1 MATKPDSIYRSLDR
15 KAAAIVEFTL
25 RQYRTKKSTW
35 VVLGVGFTA
44 LSLIFM
50 IYIDVMS
57 SEFESIDNDGDSYDY
72 DNDGYPTGQEVKLG
86 TDPFNFE
93 SHPGL
98 FDPPI
103 EPEPAS
109 MYINED
115 GFDWDITTKMEEQSV
130 GYDDDGDCLNVN
142 RTDSQKDTNGNGI
155 PCDIVVSFISTQ
167 SQLGDRIVIDVDADN
182 GVDEDPDE
190 DAYSREAIH
199 LAFILA
205 IGKLG
210 FVLLLGIFLPL
221 FLATGLVRDEMTSG
235 TMHFMLAK
243 PIARSEIF
251 LYRVIG
257 YLGIVWP
264 YVILLGILGG
274 LVSGFV
280 GSGDSF
286 FRFADLGVWLA
297 IVFATMMAT
306 LVYGMLFNALGVL
319 WKYGIILAIP
329 FAAWELGM
337 ALLSMGAPDSTL
349 LRFSIIGWALMIVD
363 AAAMMVWPNLDM
375 FIEMGAWGGGGDG
388 GSIFGSSLQGAAPL
402 NFFSSKP
409 GLGLSPFVATIISTL
424 VLLLQAAVFW
434 FLGSVLFKGKEIQ

>member
-1 MATKPDSIYRSLDR
+1 MMATKPDSIYRSLDR
-15 KAAAIVEFTL
+15 KASAIIEFTL

-44 LSLIFM
+44 LSLIFL
-50 IYIDVMS
+50 IYIDVMA
-57 SEFESIDNDGDSYDY
+57 SEFESIDNDGDSTDF
-72 DNDGYPTGQEVKLG
+72 DNDGYPRGQEIRLG
-86 TDPFNFE
+86 TDPWDGD

-103 EPEPAS
+103 EPDPKS

-115 GFDWDITTKMEEQSV
+115 GFDWDVTARIGLQST
-130 GYDDDGDCLNVN
+130 GFDDDGDCQDANK
-142 RTDSQKDTNGNGI
+142 TASQKDTNDNGV
-155 PCDIVVSFISTQ
+155 PCDIVIEYYRLSDG
-167 SQLGDRIVIDVDADN
+167 QLYANIDADD

-199 LAFILA
+199 LAFVLS

-221 FLATGLVRDEMTSG
+221 FLATGLIRDEMNSG

-243 PIARSEIF
+243 PIARTEVF
-251 LYRVIG
+251 LYRTLG

-264 YVILLGILGG
+264 YVIVLGILGA
-274 LVSGFV
+274 LVSGFA

-297 IVFATMMAT
+297 IIFATMMAT

-337 ALLSMGAPDSTL
+337 ALLSMGAPDATL

-375 FIEMGAWGGGGDG
+375 FILMGNWGGSGGTNWN
-388 GSIFGSSLQGAAPL
+388 FESSLEGAGPL
-402 NFFSSKP
+402 GFFSSKP
-409 GLGLSPFVATIISTL
+409 GLGLSAFSAVIVSSL
-424 VLLLQAAVFW
+424 VLLLQAAIFW
-434 FLGSVLFKGKEIQ
+434 FIGGALFKSKEIQ

>member
-1 MATKPDSIYRSLDR
+1 MATKPDSVFRSLDR

-25 RQYRTKKSTW
+25 RQYRTRTSTW

-44 LSLIFM
+44 LALIFL
-50 IYIDVMS
+50 IYIDVMA
-57 SEFESIDNDGDSYDY
+57 SEFESVDNDGDSFDT
-72 DNDGYPTGQEVKLG
+72 DGDGYPTGQERKLG
-86 TDPFNFE
+86 TDPFSDE
-93 SHPGL
+93 SHPGM

-109 MYINED
+109 KYINED
-115 GFDWDITTKMEEQSV
+115 GFDWDVTASFGEQST
-130 GYDDDGDCLNVN
+130 GYDDDGDCLNSN
-142 RTDSQKDTNGNGI
+142 RTASQKDTNENGI
-155 PCDIVVSFISTQ
+155 PCDIIIQRST
-167 SQLGDRIVIDVDADN
+167 SPTGEIVIQIFADE

-190 DAYSREAIH
+190 DAYTREAIH
-199 LAFILA
+199 LGFVLS

-221 FLATGLVRDEMTSG
+221 FMATGLIRDEMTSG
-235 TMHFMLAK
+235 NMHYMLAK
-243 PIARSEIF
+243 PVARTEVF
-251 LYRVIG
+251 LYRTLG

-264 YVILLGILGG
+264 YVIVLGILGA

-280 GSGDSF
+280 GSGDDF

-337 ALLSMGAPDSTL
+337 ALLSMGAPDATI
-349 LRFSIIGWALMIVD
+349 LRFSVIGWALMIIDSV
-363 AAAMMVWPNLDM
+363 AMMVWPNLDT
-375 FIEMGAWGGGGDG
+375 FILMGEWGGGGQ
-388 GSIFGSSLQGAAPL
+388 GSDIFGSSSLQGSVPL
-402 NFFSSKP
+402 SFFSSKP
-409 GLGLSPFVATIISTL
+409 GLGLSAFASTIVATL
-424 VLLLQAAVFW
+424 VLLIQAVVFW
-434 FLGSVLFKGKEIQ
+434 FIGGALFKGKEIQ

>member
-15 KAAAIVEFTL
+15 KASAIVEFTL

-44 LSLIFM
+44 LSLIFL
-50 IYIDVMS
+50 IYIDVMA
-57 SEFESIDNDGDSYDY
+57 SEFESIDNDGDSTDY
-72 DNDGYPTGQEVKLG
+72 DNDGYPRGQEILLG
-86 TDPFNFE
+86 TDPWDSD

-103 EPEPAS
+103 EPDPKS

-115 GFDWDITTKMEEQSV
+115 GFDWDVTTRLGEQST
-130 GYDDDGDCLNVN
+130 GFDDDGDCMDSN
-142 RTDSQKDTNGNGI
+142 RTTSQKDTNDNGI
-155 PCDIVVSFISTQ
+155 PCDIVIEYYRLSDGEYYASI
-167 SQLGDRIVIDVDADN
+167 DADS

-199 LAFILA
+199 LAFVLS

-221 FLATGLVRDEMTSG
+221 FLATGLIRDEMNSG

-243 PIARSEIF
+243 PIARTEVF
-251 LYRVIG
+251 LYRTLG

-264 YVILLGILGG
+264 YIIVLGILGAV
-274 LVSGFV
+274 VSGFA

-297 IVFATMMAT
+297 IIFATMMAT

-337 ALLSMGAPDSTL
+337 ALLSMGAPDATL
-349 LRFSIIGWALMIVD
+349 LRFSIIGWALMIID
-363 AAAMMVWPNLDM
+363 AAAMLVWPNLDL
-375 FIEMGAWGGGGDG
+375 FILMGNWGGSGNGGWNFDT
-388 GSIFGSSLQGAAPL
+388 SLEGAGPL
-402 NFFSSKP
+402 GFFSSKP
-409 GLGLSPFVATIISTL
+409 GLGLSAFTAMIVSTL
-424 VLLLQAAVFW
+424 VLLFQAAIFW
-434 FLGSVLFKGKEIQ
+434 FIGGALFKGKEIQ

>member
-1 MATKPDSIYRSLDR
+1 MATKPQSIYRSLDR
-15 KAAAIVEFTL
+15 KASAIIEFTL
-25 RQYRTKKSTW
+25 RQNRTKKSTW
-35 VVLGVGFTA
+35 LVLGVASTA
-44 LSLIFM
+44 LSLIFL
-50 IYIDVMS
+50 IYIDVMA
-57 SEFESIDNDGDSYDY
+57 SEFESIENDGDSTDY
-72 DNDGYPTGQEVKLG
+72 DNDGYPRGQEILLG
-86 TDPFNFE
+86 TDPWDGD

-103 EPEPAS
+103 DPDPKS

-115 GFDWDITTKMEEQSV
+115 GFDWDVAIRLGEQST
-130 GYDDDGDCLNVN
+130 GYDDDGDCLDSNK
-142 RTDSQKDTNGNGI
+142 TASQKDTNDNGI
-155 PCDIVVSFISTQ
+155 PCDIVIEYYRLSDGNYYANI
-167 SQLGDRIVIDVDADN
+167 DADS

-199 LAFILA
+199 IAFVLS

-221 FLATGLVRDEMTSG
+221 FMATGLIRDEMNSG

-243 PIARSEIF
+243 PIARSEVF
-251 LYRVIG
+251 LYRTLG

-264 YVILLGILGG
+264 YVIVLGILGAV
-274 LVSGFV
+274 VSGFA

-297 IVFATMMAT
+297 IIFATMMAT

-337 ALLSMGAPDSTL
+337 ALLSMGAPDATL
-349 LRFSIIGWALMIVD
+349 LRFSIIGWALMIID
-363 AAAMMVWPNLDM
+363 AAAMLVWPNLDL
-375 FIEMGAWGGGGDG
+375 FILMGNWGGEGNAGWNFDT
-388 GSIFGSSLQGAAPL
+388 SLEGAGPL
-402 NFFSSKP
+402 GFFSSKP
-409 GLGLSPFVATIISTL
+409 GLGLSAFTAMIVSTL
-424 VLLLQAAVFW
+424 VLLFQAAIFW
-434 FLGSVLFKGKEIQ
+434 FIGGALFKGKEIQ

>member
-1 MATKPDSIYRSLDR
+1 MATKPQSIYRSLDR
-15 KAAAIVEFTL
+15 KASAIIEFTL

-44 LSLIFM
+44 LSLIFL
-50 IYIDVMS
+50 IYIDVMA
-57 SEFESIDNDGDSYDY
+57 SEFESIDNDGDSTDY
-72 DNDGYPTGQEVKLG
+72 DNDGYPRGQEILLG
-86 TDPFNFE
+86 TDPWDGD

-103 EPEPAS
+103 DPDPKS

-115 GFDWDITTKMEEQSV
+115 GFDWDVTIRLGEQST
-130 GYDDDGDCLNVN
+130 GYDDDGDCLDSNK
-142 RTDSQKDTNGNGI
+142 TASQKDTNDNGI
-155 PCDIVVSFISTQ
+155 PCDIVIEYYRLSDGNYYANI
-167 SQLGDRIVIDVDADN
+167 DADS

-199 LAFILA
+199 IAFVLS

-221 FLATGLVRDEMTSG
+221 FMATGLIRDEMNSG

-243 PIARSEIF
+243 PIARTEVF
-251 LYRVIG
+251 LYRTLG

-264 YVILLGILGG
+264 YVIVLGILGAV
-274 LVSGFV
+274 VSGFA

-297 IVFATMMAT
+297 IIFATMMAT

-337 ALLSMGAPDSTL
+337 ALLSMGAPDATL
-349 LRFSIIGWALMIVD
+349 LRFSIIGWALMIID
-363 AAAMMVWPNLDM
+363 AAAMLVWPNLDL
-375 FIEMGAWGGGGDG
+375 FILMGNWGGEGNAGWNFDT
-388 GSIFGSSLQGAAPL
+388 SLEGAGPL
-402 NFFSSKP
+402 GFFSSKP
-409 GLGLSPFVATIISTL
+409 GLGLSAFTAMIVSTL
-424 VLLLQAAVFW
+424 VLLFQAAIFW
-434 FLGSVLFKGKEIQ
+434 FIGGALFKGKEIQ

>member
-1 MATKPDSIYRSLDR
+1 MATKPQSIYRSLDR
-15 KAAAIVEFTL
+15 KASAIIEFTL

-44 LSLIFM
+44 LSLIFL
-50 IYIDVMS
+50 IYIDVMA
-57 SEFESIDNDGDSYDY
+57 SEFESIDNDGDSTDY
-72 DNDGYPTGQEVKLG
+72 DNDGYPRGQEILLG
-86 TDPFNFE
+86 TDPWDGD

-103 EPEPAS
+103 DPDPKS

-115 GFDWDITTKMEEQSV
+115 GFDWDVAIRLGEQST
-130 GYDDDGDCLNVN
+130 GYDDDGDCLDSNK
-142 RTDSQKDTNGNGI
+142 TASQKDTNDNGI
-155 PCDIVVSFISTQ
+155 PCDIVIEYYRLSDGNYYANI
-167 SQLGDRIVIDVDADN
+167 DADS

-199 LAFILA
+199 IAFVLS

-221 FLATGLVRDEMTSG
+221 FMATGLIRDEMNSG

-243 PIARSEIF
+243 PIARSEVF
-251 LYRVIG
+251 LYRTLG

-264 YVILLGILGG
+264 YVIVLGILGAV
-274 LVSGFV
+274 VSGFA

-297 IVFATMMAT
+297 IIFATMMAT

-337 ALLSMGAPDSTL
+337 ALLSMGAPDATL
-349 LRFSIIGWALMIVD
+349 LRFSIIGWALMIID
-363 AAAMMVWPNLDM
+363 AAAMLVWPNLDL
-375 FIEMGAWGGGGDG
+375 FILMGNWGGEGNAGWNFDT
-388 GSIFGSSLQGAAPL
+388 SLEGAGPL
-402 NFFSSKP
+402 GFFSSKP
-409 GLGLSPFVATIISTL
+409 GLGLSAFTAMIVSTL
-424 VLLLQAAVFW
+424 VLLFQAAIFW
-434 FLGSVLFKGKEIQ
+434 FIGGALFKGKEIQ

>member
-15 KAAAIVEFTL
+15 KASAIIEFTL

-44 LSLIFM
+44 LSLIFL
-50 IYIDVMS
+50 IYIDVMA
-57 SEFESIDNDGDSYDY
+57 SEFESIDNDGDSTDY
-72 DNDGYPTGQEVKLG
+72 DNDGYPKGQEIRLG
-86 TDPFNFE
+86 TDPWDGD

-103 EPEPAS
+103 EPDPKS

-115 GFDWDITTKMEEQSV
+115 GFDWDVALRIGEQST
-130 GYDDDGDCLNVN
+130 GYDDDGDCMDSNK
-142 RTDSQKDTNGNGI
+142 TASQKDSNGNGI
-155 PCDIVVSFISTQ
+155 PCDI
-167 SQLGDRIVIDVDADN
+167 IVEYYTLSDGQIYASIDADS

-199 LAFILA
+199 IAFVLS

-221 FLATGLVRDEMTSG
+221 FMATGLIRDEMNSG

-243 PIARSEIF
+243 PIARSEVF
-251 LYRVIG
+251 LYRTLG

-264 YVILLGILGG
+264 YVIVLGILGAV
-274 LVSGFV
+274 VSGFA

-297 IVFATMMAT
+297 IIFATMMAT

-337 ALLSMGAPDSTL
+337 ALLSMGAPDTTL
-349 LRFSIIGWALMIVD
+349 LRFSIIGWALMIID
-363 AAAMMVWPNLDM
+363 AAAMLVWPNLDL
-375 FIEMGAWGGGGDG
+375 FILMGNWGGSGGMGWNFDT
-388 GSIFGSSLQGAAPL
+388 SLEGAGPL
-402 NFFSSKP
+402 GFFSSKP
-409 GLGLSPFVATIISTL
+409 GLGLSAFTAVIVSTL
-424 VLLLQAAVFW
+424 VLLFQAAIFW
-434 FLGSVLFKGKEIQ
+434 FIGGAIFKGKEIE

>member
-1 MATKPDSIYRSLDR
+1 MATKPQSIYRSLDR
-15 KAAAIVEFTL
+15 KASAIIEFTL

-44 LSLIFM
+44 LSLIFL
-50 IYIDVMS
+50 IYIDVMA
-57 SEFESIDNDGDSYDY
+57 SEFESIDNDGDSTDY
-72 DNDGYPTGQEVKLG
+72 DNDGYPRGQEILLG
-86 TDPFNFE
+86 TDPWDGD

-103 EPEPAS
+103 DPDPKS

-115 GFDWDITTKMEEQSV
+115 GFDWDVAIRLGEQST
-130 GYDDDGDCLNVN
+130 GYDDDGDCLDSNK
-142 RTDSQKDTNGNGI
+142 TASQKDTNDNGI
-155 PCDIVVSFISTQ
+155 PCDIVIEYYRLSDGNYYANI
-167 SQLGDRIVIDVDADN
+167 DADS

-199 LAFILA
+199 IAFVLS

-221 FLATGLVRDEMTSG
+221 FMATGLIRDEMNSG

-243 PIARSEIF
+243 PIARTEVF
-251 LYRVIG
+251 LYRTLG

-264 YVILLGILGG
+264 YVIVLGILGAV
-274 LVSGFV
+274 VSGFA

-297 IVFATMMAT
+297 IIFATMMAT

-337 ALLSMGAPDSTL
+337 ALLSMGAPDATL
-349 LRFSIIGWALMIVD
+349 LRFSIIGWALMIID
-363 AAAMMVWPNLDM
+363 AAAMLVWPNLDL
-375 FIEMGAWGGGGDG
+375 FILMGNWGGEGNAGWNFDT
-388 GSIFGSSLQGAAPL
+388 SLEGAGPL
-402 NFFSSKP
+402 GFFSSKP
-409 GLGLSPFVATIISTL
+409 GLGLSAFTAMIVSTL
-424 VLLLQAAVFW
+424 VLLFQAAIFW
-434 FLGSVLFKGKEIQ
+434 FIGGALFKGKEIQ

>member
-1 MATKPDSIYRSLDR
+1 MATKPDSVYRSFDR
-15 KAAAIVEFTL
+15 KASAIIEFTL

-44 LSLIFM
+44 LSLIFL
-50 IYIDVMS
+50 IYIDVMA
-57 SEFESIDNDGDSYDY
+57 SEFESIDNDGDSTDF
-72 DNDGYPTGQEVKLG
+72 DNDGYPKGQEIRLG
-86 TDPFNFE
+86 TDPWDGD

-103 EPEPAS
+103 EPDPKS

-115 GFDWDITTKMEEQSV
+115 GFDWDVTLRIGEQST
-130 GYDDDGDCLNVN
+130 GYDDDGDCMDANK
-142 RTDSQKDTNGNGI
+142 TASQKDSNGNGI
-155 PCDIVVSFISTQ
+155 PCDI
-167 SQLGDRIVIDVDADN
+167 IVEYYTLSDGQIYASIDADS

-199 LAFILA
+199 IAFVLS

-221 FLATGLVRDEMTSG
+221 FMATGLIRDEMNSG

-243 PIARSEIF
+243 PIARSEVF
-251 LYRVIG
+251 LYRTLG

-264 YVILLGILGG
+264 YVIVLGILGAV
-274 LVSGFV
+274 VSGFA
-280 GSGDSF
+280 GSGDSL

-297 IVFATMMAT
+297 IIFATMMAT

-337 ALLSMGAPDSTL
+337 ALLSMGNPDATL
-349 LRFSIIGWALMIVD
+349 LRFSIIGWALMIID
-363 AAAMMVWPNLDM
+363 AAAMLVWPNLDI
-375 FIEMGAWGGGGDG
+375 FIRMGNWGGGGSSSWNFDTSLE
-388 GSIFGSSLQGAAPL
+388 GSGPL
-402 NFFSSKP
+402 GFFSSKP
-409 GLGLSPFVATIISTL
+409 GLGLSAFTAVIVSTL
-424 VLLLQAAVFW
+424 VLLFQAAVFW
-434 FLGSVLFKGKEIQ
+434 FIGGAIFKGKEIE

>member
-1 MATKPDSIYRSLDR
+1 MATKPDSIYRSFDR

-25 RQYRTKKSTW
+25 RQYRTKNSTW
-35 VVLGVGFTA
+35 VVLGVGFAA

-86 TDPFNFE
+86 TDPFSSN

-115 GFDWDITTKMEEQSV
+115 GFDWDITSMEGVQTAGV
-130 GYDDDGDCLNVN
+130 DDDGDCLNEN
-142 RTDSQKDTNGNGI
+142 LTSSQKDTNGNGI
-155 PCDIVVSFISTQ
+155 PCDIVVTFITTPS
-167 SQLGDRIVIDVDADN
+167 GRIVTNIDADN

-190 DAYSREAIH
+190 DKYTSEAIH
-199 LAFILA
+199 IAFVLS

-221 FLATGLVRDEMTSG
+221 FMATGLVRDEMTSG
-235 TMHFMLAK
+235 TMHFMIAK

-264 YVILLGILGG
+264 YVILLGALGG
-274 LVSGFV
+274 IVSGFV

-337 ALLSMGAPDSTL
+337 ALLSMGAPDATL
-349 LRFSIIGWALMIVD
+349 LRFSVIGWALMIVD
-363 AAAMMVWPNLDM
+363 SAAMLVWPNLDV

-388 GSIFGSSLQGAAPL
+388 GTIFGSSLQGAAPL
-402 NFFSSKP
+402 EFFYSKP
-409 GLGLSPFVATIISTL
+409 GLGLSPFIATIISTL
-424 VLLLQAAVFW
+424 VLLFQAAVFW

>member
-1 MATKPDSIYRSLDR
+1 MATKPDSVFRSLDR

-25 RQYRTKKSTW
+25 RQYRTRTSTW

-44 LSLIFM
+44 LALIFM
-50 IYIDVMS
+50 IYIDVMG
-57 SEFESIDNDGDSYDY
+57 SEFESVDNDGDSFDE
-72 DNDGYPTGQEVKLG
+72 DGDGYPTGQERRLG
-86 TDPFNFE
+86 TDPFSDE
-93 SHPGL
+93 SHPGM

-109 MYINED
+109 NYINED
-115 GFDWDITTKMEEQSV
+115 GFDWDVTGSSGSDST
-130 GYDDDGDCLNVN
+130 GYDNDGDCLNSN
-142 RTDSQKDTNGNGI
+142 KTASQKDTNENGI
-155 PCDIVVSFISTQ
+155 PCDI
-167 SQLGDRIVIDVDADN
+167 IVQITTSPSGEIITKVIADA

-190 DAYSREAIH
+190 DAYSREATH
-199 LAFILA
+199 LAFVLS

-221 FLATGLVRDEMTSG
+221 FLATGLIRDEMTSG

-243 PIARSEIF
+243 PVARSEIF
-251 LYRVIG
+251 LYRVLG

-264 YVILLGILGG
+264 YIIALGILGA

-280 GSGDSF
+280 GSGDDF

-297 IVFATMMAT
+297 IIFATMMAT

-337 ALLSMGAPDSTL
+337 ALLSMGAPDSTI
-349 LRFSIIGWALMIVD
+349 LRFSVIGWALMIVD
-363 AAAMMVWPNLDM
+363 SAAMMVWPNLDV
-375 FIEMGAWGGGGDG
+375 FILMGEWGGGGQ
-388 GSIFGSSLQGAAPL
+388 GSDIFGSSSLRGTVPL
-402 NFFSSKP
+402 YFFSSKP
-409 GLGLSPFVATIISTL
+409 GLGLSGFASSIVATL
-424 VLLLQAAVFW
+424 VLLVQAVVFW
-434 FLGSVLFKGKEIQ
+434 FIGGALFKGKEIQ

>member
-1 MATKPDSIYRSLDR
+1 MATKPDTRFQSLDR
-15 KAAAIVEFTL
+15 KASAIVEFTL

-44 LSLIFM
+44 LALIFL
-50 IYIDVMS
+50 IYIDVMA
-57 SEFESIDNDGDSYDY
+57 SEFEAIDNDGDSTDY
-72 DNDGYPTGQEVKLG
+72 DNDGYPKGQELRLG
-86 TDPFNFE
+86 TDPWDDE

-98 FDPPI
+98 FDPPV
-103 EPEPAS
+103 EPDPAS

-115 GFDWDITTKMEEQSV
+115 GFDWDVTSELGTPSTGI
-130 GYDDDGDCLNVN
+130 DDDGDCLESNK
-142 RTDSQKDTNGNGI
+142 TASQKDTNDNGV
-155 PCDIVVSFISTQ
+155 PCDVVVEFYRMQDGQIYSNIESD
-167 SQLGDRIVIDVDADN
+167 S

-190 DAYSREAIH
+190 DAYAKEAIH
-199 LAFILA
+199 LAFVLS

-221 FLATGLVRDEMTSG
+221 FMATGLIRDEMNSG

-243 PIARSEIF
+243 PISRSEVF
-251 LYRVIG
+251 LYRTLG
-257 YLGIVWP
+257 YLGVVWP
-264 YVILLGILGG
+264 YVIFLGILGA

-280 GSGDSF
+280 GPSDGF

-337 ALLSMGAPDSTL
+337 ALLSMGVPDSTL
-349 LRFSIIGWALMIVD
+349 LRFSVIGWALMIVD
-363 AAAMMVWPNLDM
+363 AAAMIVWPNLDL
-375 FIEMGAWGGGGDG
+375 FILMGNWGGSDD
-388 GSIFGSSLQGAAPL
+388 FNYLQGSEPL

-409 GLGLSPFVATIISTL
+409 GLGLSAFTALIISTL
-424 VLLLQAAVFW
+424 VLLFQAALSW
-434 FLGSVLFKGKEIQ
+434 FIGGALFKSKEIQ

>member
-1 MATKPDSIYRSLDR
+1 MATKPDSVFRSLDR

-25 RQYRTKKSTW
+25 RQYRTRTSTW

-44 LSLIFM
+44 LALIFL
-50 IYIDVMS
+50 IYIDVMA
-57 SEFESIDNDGDSYDY
+57 SEFESVDNDGDSFDT
-72 DNDGYPTGQEVKLG
+72 DGDGYPTGQERKLG
-86 TDPFNFE
+86 TDPFSDE
-93 SHPGL
+93 SHPGM

-109 MYINED
+109 KYINED
-115 GFDWDITTKMEEQSV
+115 GFDWDVTASFGEQST
-130 GYDDDGDCLNVN
+130 GYDDDGDCLNSN
-142 RTDSQKDTNGNGI
+142 RTASQKDTNENGI
-155 PCDIVVSFISTQ
+155 PCDIIIQRST
-167 SQLGDRIVIDVDADN
+167 SPTGEIVIQIFADE

-190 DAYSREAIH
+190 DAYTREAIH
-199 LAFILA
+199 LGFVLS

-221 FLATGLVRDEMTSG
+221 FMATGLIRDEMTSG
-235 TMHFMLAK
+235 TMHYMLAK
-243 PIARSEIF
+243 PVARSEVF
-251 LYRVIG
+251 LYRTLG

-264 YVILLGILGG
+264 YVIVLGILGA

-280 GSGDSF
+280 GSGDDF

-337 ALLSMGAPDSTL
+337 ALLSMGAPDATI
-349 LRFSIIGWALMIVD
+349 LRFSVIGWALMIIDSV
-363 AAAMMVWPNLDM
+363 AMMVWPNLDT
-375 FIEMGAWGGGGDG
+375 FILMGEWGGGGQ
-388 GSIFGSSLQGAAPL
+388 GSDIFGSSSLQGSVPL
-402 NFFSSKP
+402 SFFSSKP
-409 GLGLSPFVATIISTL
+409 GLGLSAFASTIVATL
-424 VLLLQAAVFW
+424 VLLIQAVVFW
-434 FLGSVLFKGKEIQ
+434 FIGGALFKGKEIQ